1 MKPASGRAPPISEP
15 ALRPR
20 TAEKRGRGRKF
31 FATSNDSPLSVS
43 HRPVK
48 LRPLLSLLF
57 AICPPVWLSAAD
69 QPATPPQPKTEH
81 AGSESLADRTLR
93 EIVEREHDLFARAE
107 KAGDQFDP
115 GVFHGE
121 AQSIASSYDILL
133 QKNPDFTLALVAY
146 GVFLGKVDM
155 PKQAVAMLLK
165 ANKLDPNIALVKNQL
180 AKHIA
185 EDGKPVEALPYLI
198 AATDLAPKE
207 PLYHF
212 HLGQLLLAG
221 RDDFLTNGGFTLAG
235 LDKAMLEAFR
245 RAAELAPSD
254 FSYAYQY
261 AKAFYEIDPPRWEEA
276 LEQWQLLETRPI
288 TTTTLRH
295 MVRLQK
301 ANVLI
306 KLGRND
312 EARSVLE
319 TVTAPKLADDK
330 QTLLDQLA
338 PKAEK

>member
-1 MKPASGRAPPISEP
+1 M
-15 ALRPR
+15 
-20 TAEKRGRGRKF
+20 
-31 FATSNDSPLSVS
+31 
-43 HRPVK
+43 K
-48 LRPLLSLLF
+48 LRLILSLLV
-57 AICPPVWLSAAD
+57 ALSWLARLPAAD
-69 QPATPPQPKTEH
+69 QPAPKEPALEH
-81 AGSESLADRTLR
+81 SDTLAERTLR
-93 EIVEREHDLFARAE
+93 EVVQRDHALFAKAE
-107 KAGDQFDP
+107 KAGEQFDE

-121 AQSIASSYDILL
+121 AQSIASSYDVLV
-133 QKNPDFTLALVAY
+133 QKNPEFVPALVAY
-146 GVFLGKVDM
+146 GIFLGKVSM
-155 PKQAVAMLLK
+155 TKQAVAMLLK
-165 ANKLDPNIALVKNQL
+165 ANKLDPNLALVKNQL

-185 EDGKPVEALPYLI
+185 EDGKPIEALPYLI
-198 AATDLAPKE
+198 AATDLEPKE

-221 RDDFLTNGGFTLAG
+221 RDDFLTNGGFTQAG

-245 RAAELAPSD
+245 RAAELAPLD
-254 FSYAYQY
+254 FGYAYQY

-276 LEQWQLLETRPI
+276 LEVWQQLELRPI
-288 TTTTLRH
+288 VTTTLRH

-312 EARSVLE
+312 EARLVLD
-319 TVTAPKLADDK
+319 TVTDPKLTEDK